1 VYQALAR
8 RPVPGDPG
16 IIFLNPSH
24 LFNPEPP
31 TLTIMCGI
39 AGQFCFD
46 GRAPE
51 QELLARMSDQLV
63 HRGPDGVG
71 SEVRGSVGM
80 VHRRLAIIDL
90 SDDGL
95 QPMTNED
102 RTLWLVY
109 NGEIYNYIELRE
121 ELTGK
126 GHQFHSHSDSEVIL
140 HAYEEWGTGC
150 LQRFNGMWAF
160 ALWDERTQ
168 QLFCA
173 RDRFGIKPFYYSEIK
188 GSFLFASEI
197 KALLPHPDVGK
208 KPDDEILGTYL
219 TWGVQDHSARTMFDG
234 VFQLR
239 PAHALIVTKGG
250 PHTPYQY
257 WDVTVNGTVRSGAR
271 HEQETGRFLE
281 LLKDATRIHLRS
293 DVAVGTCLSGGID
306 SSTLAVLI
314 NNLIRDEA
322 PASVSDR
329 QKTFSVVFTDKRFDE
344 SRYIDEIVA
353 VTGVD
358 SHRTEPVPAQL
369 WDDIDR
375 LVWIQDEPFGSLSIY
390 AQYCVMR
397 LACGNVKVVLDG
409 QGADELLGGYL
420 AYQAGYIRGLL
431 QSFHLGSA
439 LGEVAGSLRHH
450 GGFFR
455 SALGQ
460 LLTRRSRRNLLTV
473 TAPGIDRYGGSLP
486 DVLHRELTS
495 TNLPALL
502 HYEDRNAMAF
512 SIESRVP
519 YLDVRLV
526 EYIASLPLDRKIR
539 HGVTKIALRDAVKGI
554 IPESIRCRMDKM
566 GFVTPEE
573 IWMKTI
579 LRPFVLTVLG
589 TDSFK
594 KRPYWNADA
603 VMKDYQAFL
612 NGRSGY
618 SPEIWRI
625 VCTELWLVKFFDQET
640 GSLKK
645 ASVSPPVTG

>member
-1 VYQALAR
+1 
-8 RPVPGDPG
+8 
-16 IIFLNPSH
+16 
-24 LFNPEPP
+24 
-31 TLTIMCGI
+31 MCGI
-39 AGQFCFD
+39 AGQYCFPGGEPD
-46 GRAPE
+46 R
-51 QELLARMSDQLV
+51 ELLARMSDQLI

-71 SEVRGSVGM
+71 TEIRGCMGL

-90 SDDGL
+90 SSDAL

-102 RTLWLVY
+102 KTLWLVY

-121 ELTGK
+121 ELIKK
-126 GHQFHSHSDSEVIL
+126 GHRFHSQSDTEVIL

-160 ALWDERTQ
+160 ALWDERIQ

-173 RDRFGIKPFYYSEIK
+173 RDRFGIKPFYYTEVN

-197 KALLPHPDVGK
+197 KALLEHPDAGRR
-208 KPDDEILGTYL
+208 PDDEILGTYL
-219 TWGVQDHSARTMFDG
+219 AWGVLDHSARTMFEG
-234 VFQLR
+234 IFQLE
-239 PAHALIVTKGG
+239 PAHALIVTKDG

-257 WDVTVNGTVRSGAR
+257 WDVTINGAFHS
-271 HEQETGRFLE
+271 ETDNRQDMDRFLG
-281 LLKDATRIHLRS
+281 LLCDATRIHLRS

-358 SHRTEPVPAQL
+358 SHRTEPVPEQL

-375 LVWIQDEPFGSLSIY
+375 LIWVQDEPFGSLSIY

-397 LACGNVKVVLDG
+397 LARNNVKVVLDG
-409 QGADELLGGYL
+409 QGADELLAGYL
-420 AYQAGYIRGLL
+420 AYQASYIRGLMH
-431 QSFHLGSA
+431 SFHAGKA
-439 LGEVAGSLRHH
+439 LREITGSLRIHR
-450 GGFFR
+450 GFFS
-455 SALGQ
+455 SAVGQ
-460 LLTRRSRRNLLTV
+460 ILARRTRRNLLTITV
-473 TAPGIDRYGGSLP
+473 PPVDRYAGSL
-486 DVLHRELTS
+486 DEVLRRELCS

-502 HYEDRNAMAF
+502 HYEDRNSMAF
-512 SIESRVP
+512 SLESRVP

-526 EYIASLPLDRKIR
+526 EYIASLPLDQKIR
-539 HGVTKIALRDAVKGI
+539 NGVTKIALRSAVKGI

-573 IWMKTI
+573 IWMKET
-579 LRPFVLTVLG
+579 LRPFVLAVLSA
-589 TDSFK
+589 DSFRA
-594 KRPYWNADA
+594 RPYWHADA
-603 VMKDYQAFL
+603 VMTDYLAFL
-612 NGRSGY
+612 DNKSAY
-618 SPEIWRI
+618 SPEVWRI
-625 VCTELWLVKFFDQET
+625 VCTELWLRKFFDGKTESP
-640 GSLKK
+640 GV
-645 ASVSPPVTG
+645 APVSPPVAG